1 MDFPPN
7 SPEEWS
13 ALAAIISGVAALLAI
28 IVAIL
33 ALRGTNKSA
42 KAAED
47 QVKISENLEELGK
60 QQVRI
65 AHAQEEIAGEQQR
78 ATTWSII
85 AQLDE
90 MLRQY
95 PKERIWVRD
104 EASKSDKE
112 QSTSGGNVDFIGY
125 MGVFERLS
133 QLIDDGLLEVATAY
147 NYYASR
153 LRQLL
158 KTKRARKNLTEHS
171 SGWQLFIELSLRM
184 DDYGRD
190 HGNPVIVSQKK
201 DEQPQAEG
209 DVEPDAAFRQKLET
223 LKKRD

>member
-28 IVAIL
+28 FVSII

-42 KAAED
+42 KAAAD
-47 QVKISENLEELGK
+47 QVQISAKQEALGR

-65 AHAQEEIAGEQQR
+65 AEAQERIAGEQQR
-78 ATTWSII
+78 AATWSII
-85 AQLDE
+85 AQMDE

-95 PKERIWVRD
+95 PKERSWVRD

-112 QSTSGGNVDFIGY
+112 QSTSGGDVDFIGY

-133 QLIDDGLLEVATAY
+133 QLLDDGLLEVATAY

-171 SGWQLFIELSLRM
+171 SGWQLFIKLSLRM

-190 HGNPVIVSQKK
+190 HGNPVIALQKK
-201 DEQPQAEG
+201 DGQPQAEG
-209 DVEPDAAFRQKLET
+209 DVEPDDPFRQELET